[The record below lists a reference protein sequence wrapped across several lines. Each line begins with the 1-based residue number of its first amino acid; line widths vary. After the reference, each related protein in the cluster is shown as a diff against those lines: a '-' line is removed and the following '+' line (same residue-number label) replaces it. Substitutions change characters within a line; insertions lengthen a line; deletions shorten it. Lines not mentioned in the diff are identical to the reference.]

1 MDSPDPPLLPDPRD
15 ATHDGSH
22 DGSHDGADGPGGGPL
37 LLSADPL
44 LVADV
49 QRLAAAAG
57 VVPQVVHDSVQ
68 ALRAWSAA
76 SVVLVGA
83 DCAEG
88 LAGCRPSRRPR
99 VHLLARGTVDDVAF
113 RHALALGAESVSELP
128 ASQTWLV
135 EMLTDVGDGGGV
147 PGVTVGVVG
156 GSGGAG
162 ATVLAAAIARAAA
175 ELGPTLLV
183 DADPLG
189 AGLDRVLGLDGAH
202 GIRWDAL
209 HRTTGRLSTRSLRE
223 ALPRAGDLSVL
234 TWPPDRGGSLQAF
247 AVREVLSAGRRGF
260 ATVVVDLPRHP
271 DPVAEEATVRC
282 DHVVVVSR
290 LTVPAVS
297 AASRVAARL
306 PAPLPRRHLVTRGGS
321 GGVTPEAAAR
331 LLRLPLLAAMSDQRG
346 LDEAIDLGAGPG
358 RAARGVLVRTARSVV
373 RSLLLDP
380 AGRVDPGR
388 AVA

>member
-1 MDSPDPPLLPDPRD
+1 MDHSAPPPAPSRLP
-15 ATHDGSH
+15 
-22 DGSHDGADGPGGGPL
+22 GAEASPL

-44 LVADV
+44 LVGEV

-57 VVPQVVHDSVQ
+57 VVPLVVHDSVQ

-88 LAGCRPSRRPR
+88 LAGCRPPRRAR
-99 VHLLARGTVDDVAF
+99 VHLLGRGPVDDVLF
-113 RHALALGAESVSELP
+113 RHALALGAETVSELP
-128 ASQTWLV
+128 ASETWLV

-162 ATVLAAAIARAAA
+162 ATVLAAAVARAAA
-175 ELGPTLLV
+175 ERGPTLLV

-189 AGLDRVLGLDGAH
+189 AGLDRVLGLDGAD

-223 ALPRAGDLSVL
+223 ALPRVGDLSVL
-234 TWPPDRGGSLQAF
+234 TWPPDRGGRLQAF

-271 DPVAEEATVRC
+271 DPVAEEVTVRC

-306 PAPLPRRHLVTRGGS
+306 PEPLPRRHLVTRGGG

-331 LLRLPLLAAMSDQRG
+331 LLRIPLLAAMSDQRG
-346 LDEAIDLGAGPG
+346 LDESIDLGAGPG
-358 RAARGVLVRTARSVV
+358 RAGRGVLVRTARTVV
-373 RSLLLDP
+373 RRLLVDP
-380 AGRVDPGR
+380 AT